1 MTFREVSVIAVREM
15 LRWWLAG
22 HGLHAVARLAQ
33 VDRKT
38 VRRYVEAAV
47 AAGLKRGDDEGK
59 LTDEL
64 LGAVV
69 EAVKA
74 GRPPGEHGEVWVLL
88 EQHRAFI
95 EGRLAKDLTMTKV
108 HAQLSRSIG
117 ETLPFSTF
125 RRFCQIELG
134 HQRNR
139 STVRLADG
147 EPGSELQV
155 DFGRMGLLFDLDSG
169 RNRVVHALIFTA
181 VYSRHLFVFLTF
193 HQTFEAVIE
202 GFEAA
207 WEAFGGVFRV
217 VIPDNIKAIVTQ
229 ADATDPRLNDAFVE
243 YAQARGFGV
252 DAARVRHP
260 RDKAR
265 VERSVPFVRE
275 SFFRGEDFLGLGDA
289 QRRAEAWCL
298 GQAGMRIHRTTQ
310 RRPAEVFRAEEAPA
324 LLPAPTVR
332 YDVPIWCEPKVHPD
346 HHVEVAK
353 ALYSVPGHLIGQR
366 VKARADS
373 QLVKVFFRGTVVKVH
388 PRTPPGGRSTDP
400 ADLPA
405 HKTAYAMRDLNQLK
419 RIARGHGEGVGDY
432 VARLLEGDLP
442 WTKMR
447 QVYRLLGLVRK
458 FGAEPVDACCRKAA
472 ELDVVDVSLIARM
485 LERAA
490 DEASGATSARP
501 PTARV
506 IPMRFARAAE
516 EFRPGGTGGKGGRR

>member
-22 HGLHAVARLAQ
+22 NGLRTVARLAQ

-38 VRRYVEAAV
+38 LRRYVEAAQ
-47 AAGLKRGDDEGK
+47 AAGLKRGDSEDT
-59 LTDEL
+59 LTDEF

-74 GRPPGEHGEVWVLL
+74 GRPSGEHGEVWALL
-88 EQHRAFI
+88 EHHRGFI
-95 EGRLAKDLTMTKV
+95 EEQLAKDLTMTKV
-108 HAQLSRSIG
+108 HAQLARATG

-125 RRFCQIELG
+125 RRFCQAELG
-134 HQRNR
+134 HRRDR

-155 DFGRMGLLFDLDSG
+155 DFGRMGLLFDLATS

-193 HQTFEAVIE
+193 RQTLEAVIE

-207 WEAFGGVFRV
+207 WEAFGGVFKV

-229 ADATDPRLNDAFVE
+229 ADPTDPRLNDTFVE
-243 YAQARGFGV
+243 YAQSRGFAV

-265 VERSVPFVRE
+265 VERSVSFVRE
-275 SFFRGEDFLGLGDA
+275 SFFRGEEFCGIEDA
-289 QRRAEAWCL
+289 QRRADAWCL
-298 GQAGMRIHRTTQ
+298 TEAGMRIHRSTQ
-310 RRPAEVFRAEEAPA
+310 RRPVEIFRDEEAPH
-324 LLPAPTVR
+324 LLPAPTSR
-332 YDVPIWCEPKVHPD
+332 YDLPIWCEPKVHPD

-366 VKARADS
+366 VKVRADS
-373 QLVKVFFRGTVVKVH
+373 QLVKVFVRGTIVKVH

-400 ADLPA
+400 TDLPA

-419 RIARGHGEGVGDY
+419 RIASGHGEGVGDY
-432 VARLLEGDLP
+432 TARLVEGDLP
-442 WTKMR
+442 WTRMR
-447 QVYRLLGLVRK
+447 QVYRLLGLVRR
-458 FGAEPVDACCRKAA
+458 FGAERVDACCCKAL
-472 ELDVVDVSLIARM
+472 ELDVVDVGLIARM

-490 DEASGATSARP
+490 DETAGATTAP
-501 PTARV
+501 PTTARV
-506 IPMRFARAAE
+506 IPMRFARSAE
-516 EFRPGGTGGKGGRR
+516 EFRPGGPGGKGGRR

>member
-22 HGLHAVARLAQ
+22 DGLRTVGHRAQ

-38 VRRYVEAAV
+38 VGRYVEAAV

-59 LTDEL
+59 LTDEF

-69 EAVKA
+69 EAVKT
-74 GRPPGEHGEVWVLL
+74 GRPPGKHGEVWALL
-88 EQHRAFI
+88 EQNRAFI

-108 HAQLSRSIG
+108 HAQLTRSIG

-125 RRFCQIELG
+125 RRFCQTELG
-134 HQRNR
+134 HQRDR

-155 DFGRMGLLFDLDSG
+155 DFGRMGLLFDLETG

-193 HQTFEAVIE
+193 RQTFEAVIE

-229 ADATDPRLNDAFVE
+229 ADPTDPRLGDAFVE
-243 YAQARGFGV
+243 YAQARGFAV

-265 VERSVPFVRE
+265 VERSVSFVRE
-275 SFFRGEDFLGLGDA
+275 SFFRGEEFCGLGDA

-298 GQAGMRIHRTTQ
+298 TQAGMRIHRTTQ
-310 RRPAEVFRAEEAPA
+310 HRPAEVFR
-324 LLPAPTVR
+324 
-332 YDVPIWCEPKVHPD
+332 
-346 HHVEVAK
+346 
-353 ALYSVPGHLIGQR
+353 
-366 VKARADS
+366 
-373 QLVKVFFRGTVVKVH
+373 
-388 PRTPPGGRSTDP
+388 
-400 ADLPA
+400 
-405 HKTAYAMRDLNQLK
+405 
-419 RIARGHGEGVGDY
+419 
-432 VARLLEGDLP
+432 
-442 WTKMR
+442 
-447 QVYRLLGLVRK
+447 
-458 FGAEPVDACCRKAA
+458 
-472 ELDVVDVSLIARM
+472 
-485 LERAA
+485 
-490 DEASGATSARP
+490 DE
-501 PTARV
+501 
-506 IPMRFARAAE
+506 
-516 EFRPGGTGGKGGRR
+516 

>member
-1 MTFREVSVIAVREM
+1 MAFREVSVIAVREM

-47 AAGLKRGDDEGK
+47 AAGLKRGDSEDK
-59 LTDEL
+59 LTDEF

-74 GRPPGEHGEVWVLL
+74 GRPPGEHGEVWALL

-108 HAQLSRSIG
+108 HAQLTRSIG

-125 RRFCQIELG
+125 RRFCHSELG
-134 HQRNR
+134 HRRDR

-155 DFGRMGLLFDLDSG
+155 DFGRMGLLFDLETG

-193 HQTFEAVIE
+193 RQTFEAVIE
-202 GFEAA
+202 SFEAA
-207 WEAFGGVFRV
+207 WEAFGGVFKV

-229 ADATDPRLNDAFVE
+229 ADATDPRLGDAFVE

-252 DAARVRHP
+252 DAARVGHP

-275 SFFRGEDFLGLGDA
+275 SFFRGEEFCGIDDA

-298 GQAGMRIHRTTQ
+298 TQAGMRIHRTTQ
-310 RRPAEVFRAEEAPA
+310 RRPVEVFRDEEAPK
-324 LLPAPTVR
+324 LLPAPTSR
-332 YDVPIWCEPKVHPD
+332 YDLPIWCEPKVHPD

-388 PRTPPGGRSTDP
+388 PRKPPGGRSTDP

-405 HKTAYAMRDLNQLK
+405 HKTAYAMRDLGQLK
-419 RIARGHGEGVGDY
+419 RIASGHGEGVGDY
-432 VARLLEGDLP
+432 AARLLDIDLP

-447 QVYRLLGLVRK
+447 QVYRLLGLVRR
-458 FGAEPVDACCRKAA
+458 FGAERVDACCRKAA

-490 DEASGATSARP
+490 DDASATTAAP
-501 PTARV
+501 PVTARV

-516 EFRPGGTGGKGGRR
+516 EFRPGGKGGRR